1 MREWL
6 RDHGLL
12 VANLAL
18 FVIFFGGMVLSGVRV
33 YNSEQ
38 LEHGQQ
44 AVSLGGYLLTG
55 AFYEATF
62 ENWRA
67 SFCRW
72 ACTSY

>member
-12 VANLAL
+12 IANLAL

-44 AVSLGGYLLTG
+44 VVFPGGYLLSR

-62 ENWRA
+62 
-67 SFCRW
+67 
-72 ACTSY
+72 